1 MTHLRLSEA
10 ARQVGVSRP
19 TIYKYAADGLL
30 SVTKDR
36 LGHKQVEL
44 SELLRV
50 FGELSTET
58 QKTTQTD
65 KDRDTFTSVR
75 QTVKTGKTTQT
86 DSLSALLVELERAKA
101 QLESKVVE
109 TALLRERVDELKAR
123 ERTSQEERSR
133 LMAMLEQSQRLLA
146 APVPAQR
153 ALARRKA
160 VVPAPAPVAPTRIP
174 ARKKAV
180 VAAPVP
186 VLAPVAPLAPGRAPA
201 RKQAA
206 APVPVP
212 AALTK
217 TGAAKKFPSSK
228 ASVPASKPR

>member
-58 QKTTQTD
+58 QKTTQTK

-75 QTVKTGKTTQT
+75 QPVKTGKTTQT
-86 DSLSALLVELERAKA
+86 DSVSALLVELERAKA

-146 APVPAQR
+146 APV
-153 ALARRKA
+153 
-160 VVPAPAPVAPTRIP
+160 
-174 ARKKAV
+174 RKKAA
-180 VAAPVP
+180 AAPPVAP
-186 VLAPVAPLAPGRAPA
+186 VLAPGPSAAVRAPA
-201 RKQAA
+201 RKKIASPAPVA
-206 APVPVP
+206 APARVHSKATSPVP
-212 AALTK
+212 APA
-217 TGAAKKFPSSK
+217 
-228 ASVPASKPR
+228 VPANARTAPKSRPKAK

>member
-50 FGELSTET
+50 FGELSAET

-75 QTVKTGKTTQT
+75 QPVKTGKTTQT

-101 QLESKVVE
+101 QLESKVME

-146 APVPAQR
+146 APVPAQGAR
-153 ALARRKA
+153 VRKKAAAVPVAAPIPPALARAPERKKIA
-160 VVPAPAPVAPTRIP
+160 VPAPVANPARARSKAASPAPAPA
-174 ARKKAV
+174 
-180 VAAPVP
+180 
-186 VLAPVAPLAPGRAPA
+186 
-201 RKQAA
+201 
-206 APVPVP
+206 VP
-212 AALTK
+212 A
-217 TGAAKKFPSSK
+217 K
-228 ASVPASKPR
+228 ARTASKSRPKAR